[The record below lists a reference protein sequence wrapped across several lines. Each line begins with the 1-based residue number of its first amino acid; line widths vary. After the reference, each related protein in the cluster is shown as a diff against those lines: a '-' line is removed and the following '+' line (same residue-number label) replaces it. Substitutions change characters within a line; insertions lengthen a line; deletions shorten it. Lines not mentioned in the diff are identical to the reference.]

1 MINYGYGNCII
12 SIEGDSNIYPV
23 VPYFEGI
30 ELEKNV
36 GYFRN
41 GYVYIYRGD
50 ISRQKNH
57 KNGIFTDKKGNVF
70 FVLDP
75 DESDK
80 YSFDKIKDDSIQSIL
95 KQASIDPNVK
105 RKVMRQITNSSD
117 LYLPTLDPND
127 DFLKHLVKLI
137 LHEKKID
144 IKQFK
149 HKFTKSHGIT
159 NIKAALETKTSP
171 DGKKGS
177 LTVNN
182 LLKWMELLDM
192 DIEVIFKDS
201 EESEMPCGKEFR
213 YTSQDGYST
222 KWAEGFEHMENEIY
236 ENNCDDYDYDDGG
249 MEYEDE

>member
-1 MINYGYGNCII
+1 MDT
-12 SIEGDSNIYPV
+12 SIYTEEIYLDKRSN
-23 VPYFEGI
+23 
-30 ELEKNV
+30 
-36 GYFRN
+36 
-41 GYVYIYRGD
+41 
-50 ISRQKNH
+50 
-57 KNGIFTDKKGNVF
+57 TF

-75 DESDK
+75 EESDK
-80 YSFDKIKDDSIQSIL
+80 YAFDKIKDDSIQSII
-95 KQASIDPNVK
+95 KQATNIDPKLK
-105 RKVMRQITNSSD
+105 RKIMRQITDSSD
-117 LYLPTLDPND
+117 LYLPELNPND

-192 DIEVIFKDS
+192 DIEVIFRDS
-201 EESEMPCGKEFR
+201 DESEMPCGKEFR
-213 YTSQDGYST
+213 YSSQDGYST
-222 KWAEGFEHMENEIY
+222 KWAEGYSYMDEEMI
-236 ENNCDDYDYDDGG
+236 DDNDDGG
-249 MEYEDE
+249 TENEDE

>member
-1 MINYGYGNCII
+1 MNYFYGNCVIC
-12 SIEGDSNIYPV
+12 IEDDENIYPV
-23 VPYFEGI
+23 LPYYKGI
-30 ELEKNV
+30 ELEKNI
-36 GYFRN
+36 GYLKD

-50 ISRQKNH
+50 VTRQK
-57 KNGIFTDKKGNVF
+57 KYRNGLFTDKKGNMLF
-70 FVLDP
+70 ALNDLDK
-75 DESDK
+75 SK
-80 YSFDKIKDDSIQSIL
+80 YSHENIKDDSIQSII
-95 KQASIDPNVK
+95 KQAEKIDPKLK
-105 RKVMRQITNSSD
+105 RKIMRDLTQSSD
-117 LYLPTLDPND
+117 IYLPELDPND

-201 EESEMPCGKEFR
+201 EDSEMPCGKEFR
-213 YTSQDGYST
+213 YSSQDGYSS
-222 KWAEGFEHMENEIY
+222 KWAEGYEYMENEG
-236 ENNCDDYDYDDGG
+236 EEQDGD
-249 MEYEDE
+249 EDGNE

>member
-1 MINYGYGNCII
+1 MSNYGYGNCII
-12 SIEGDSNIYPV
+12 SIEEDSNIYSV
-23 VPYFEGI
+23 IPYYEGI

-50 ISRQKNH
+50 ISRQKKY
-57 KNGIFTDKKGNVF
+57 KNGIFTDKKGNIF

-75 DESDK
+75 EESDK
-80 YSFDKIKDDSIQSIL
+80 YAFDKIKDDSIQSII
-95 KQASIDPNVK
+95 KQATNIDPKLK
-105 RKVMRQITNSSD
+105 RKIMRQITDSSD
-117 LYLPTLDPND
+117 LYLPELNPND

-192 DIEVIFKDS
+192 DIEVIFRDS
-201 EESEMPCGKEFR
+201 DESEMPCGKEFR
-213 YTSQDGYST
+213 YSSQDGYST
-222 KWAEGFEHMENEIY
+222 KWADGYSYMNEEMI
-236 ENNCDDYDYDDGG
+236 DDNDDGG
-249 MEYEDE
+249 IENEEE